1 MLKPLLMKLK
11 NRLRKIVNKIS
22 SKYYLR
28 IKEEWNLRHQVGL
41 DSVELLLMMNYIEEE
56 FKIQVNDDE
65 FLAKDSFGEVIQ
77 YVDNKCRAAA

>member
-1 MLKPLLMKLK
+1 MKLK

-28 IKEEWNLRHQVGL
+28 IKEDWNLRQQVGL

-77 YVDNKCRAAA
+77 YVDHKCRAAA